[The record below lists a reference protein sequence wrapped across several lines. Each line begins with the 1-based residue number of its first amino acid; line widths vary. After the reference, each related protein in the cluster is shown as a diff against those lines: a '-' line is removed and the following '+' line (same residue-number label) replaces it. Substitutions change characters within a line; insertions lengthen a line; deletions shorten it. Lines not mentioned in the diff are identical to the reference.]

1 MARTLWTPTIAWIG
15 AVAGAL
21 MLAVAS
27 PSENSMMGRLP
38 SPAAQRIVHVGQLP
52 ADRVL
57 ALVGFERSQ
66 RGEIKSWVQGLQL
79 CQEQAIPWIR
89 MAILKDPGNDEGRR
103 AVERRLQD
111 AHGTREGGPRVVP
124 VFTDR
129 DRFIR
134 EAGLTG
140 RDHASVLVLSRD
152 GQVLAKAEGEYDAAR
167 ATALRETLL
176 APEASV
182 LPSSLSTVR

>member
-1 MARTLWTPTIAWIG
+1 MRRTLWTPTLAWIA

-21 MLAVAS
+21 VLALAA
-27 PSENSMMGRLP
+27 PSETSMMGRLP
-38 SPAAQRIVHVGQLP
+38 MPAAQRIVHVGQLP
-52 ADRVL
+52 AERVL

-66 RGEIKSWVQGLQL
+66 RAEIKSWVQGLQL

-89 MAILKDPGNDEGRR
+89 MAILKDPGDDAGRR

-111 AHGTREGGPRVVP
+111 AHGTRDGASRVVP

-134 EAGLTG
+134 EAGLSG

-152 GQVLAKAEGEYDAAR
+152 GQVLAKAEGQYDAAR

-176 APEASV
+176 GAQPLALAPA
-182 LPSSLSTVR
+182 PSAFR